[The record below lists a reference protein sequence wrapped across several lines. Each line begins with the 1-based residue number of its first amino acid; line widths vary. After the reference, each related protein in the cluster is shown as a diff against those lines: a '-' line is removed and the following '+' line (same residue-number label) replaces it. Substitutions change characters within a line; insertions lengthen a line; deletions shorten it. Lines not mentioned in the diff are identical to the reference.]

1 MQSGIGT
8 TVRRKEDLRLVTG
21 RGCYSDDFNF
31 PDQAYGAAV
40 RSPHAHAL
48 IRGID
53 VAAARA
59 MPGVLAVLTGADA
72 LADGLTRIPHLTAA
86 GAAPDI
92 VLVNRDGS
100 PVPAAP
106 HYVLPADRVRHVGTA
121 VAFVIAETVA
131 QAKDAAEK
139 VIVDYEPLPAV
150 TDAKAAIEKDAPRLY
165 DELPNIMI

>member
-1 MQSGIGT
+1 MQAGIGDA
-8 TVRRKEDLRLVTG
+8 VRRKEDLRLVTG
-21 RGCYSDDFNF
+21 RGTYSDDFNF
-31 PDQAYGAAV
+31 PGQAYAAMV

-53 VAAARA
+53 TAEARA

-72 LADGLTRIPHLTAA
+72 VADGLKRIPHLTAA
-86 GAAPDI
+86 GTPPDI
-92 VLVNRDGS
+92 VLHNRDGS

-106 HYVLPADRVRHVGTA
+106 HHVLPTDRVRHVGTA

-139 VIVDYEPLPAV
+139 VAVDYEPLPAV
-150 TDAKAAIEKDAPRLY
+150 IDAKAAVAPDAPR
-165 DELPNIMI
+165 